1 MPIKYE
7 KLFQMLKEKGWNTT
21 RIRNEKLL
29 GQRTLTAIKNGTGG
43 LDHRSIAKLCHV
55 LECQPGDLMEYV
67 EDTELTD
74 SKDDGE

>member
-21 RIRNEKLL
+21 RIRNENLL
-29 GQRTLTAIKNGTGG
+29 GQRTLTAIRNGTGG

-67 EDTELTD
+67 EDSPKDTTE
-74 SKDDGE
+74 